1 MVLGISQESLLRFL
15 TVGWL
20 INCFRDESISRH
32 DIFDLF
38 ALPERINFDKVGV
51 NITYQSRATLRTL
64 ILPRSVVRTLW

>member
-38 ALPERINFDKVGV
+38 PPPERINFYKVGV
-51 NITYQSRATLRTL
+51 NITY
-64 ILPRSVVRTLW
+64 LPVQGHVADTNRPTFRC